1 MYGRTKVTALVRD
14 YFEKDLAELEVYKDK
29 DFLSLHPIVSL
40 PLRISKDRSIE
51 HIHPLELMDAIY
63 QIVKKSNG
71 ITKDGCF
78 KHIVGLLGYSRMSER
93 AIEILEEALVFL
105 KLDGKIIE
113 KQDCLYI

>member
-1 MYGRTKVTALVRD
+1 
-14 YFEKDLAELEVYKDK
+14 
-29 DFLSLHPIVSL
+29 
-40 PLRISKDRSIE
+40 
-51 HIHPLELMDAIY
+51 MDAIY

-105 KLDGKIIE
+105 KARWKNHRKAGLLVYLILIE
-113 KQDCLYI
+113 ITKRISRRM